1 MPTVSC
7 PSCATRQS
15 VDASATSYTCTAC
28 GKSWDFVVCSSCGS
42 RYHAKPGATGWT
54 CPNCG
59 TAHGTAAAPPPEAA
73 PTPAPAMSVSGD
85 DLDAVPPE
93 GPAGPQQPFG
103 TPEPGS
109 AFPMPQADR
118 RGGFPRWGFAV
129 IAVVVVAIV
138 GVFLLTRGGDDA
150 PGETPAPSTDEAIA
164 TMCTDV
170 QQSTQVLRD
179 DALGRAQETLKED
192 AAAIKQAGDPATA
205 KQVKVLIARIQDLR
219 EVFQEQGDTTAAT
232 AALGDAVSALPC

>member
-15 VDASATSYTCTAC
+15 VDASATSYTCTSC

-59 TAHGTAAAPPPEAA
+59 TVNPAAAPVPAA
-73 PTPAPAMSVSGD
+73 AMAVSGD

-93 GPAGPQQPFG
+93 NLAGPQQPFG

-118 RGGFPRWGFAV
+118 PGGFPRWGFAV

-150 PGETPAPSTDEAIA
+150 PGDTPAPNADEAIA

-170 QQSTQVLRD
+170 QQGTQLLRD
-179 DALGRAQETLKED
+179 DALGRAQDTLTQD
-192 AAAIKQAGDPATA
+192 AAAIKRAGDTATA
-205 KQVKVLIARIQDLR
+205 KQVKVLIARIEDLR
-219 EVFQEQGDTTAAT
+219 TAFQEQAPTDEAT
-232 AALGDAVSALPC
+232 AAMAEAVSALPC

>member
-15 VDASATSYTCTAC
+15 VDASATSYTCTSC
-28 GKSWDFVVCSSCGS
+28 GKRWAFVVCSSCGS

-59 TAHGTAAAPPPEAA
+59 TAHGTAAAAAPAPAPAPEAT

-118 RGGFPRWGFAV
+118 RGG
-129 IAVVVVAIV
+129 
-138 GVFLLTRGGDDA
+138 
-150 PGETPAPSTDEAIA
+150 
-164 TMCTDV
+164 
-170 QQSTQVLRD
+170 
-179 DALGRAQETLKED
+179 
-192 AAAIKQAGDPATA
+192 
-205 KQVKVLIARIQDLR
+205 
-219 EVFQEQGDTTAAT
+219 
-232 AALGDAVSALPC
+232 